1 MTTVNDLYP
10 SRKGQVTGIIK
21 RIDPVVYTDIQAHP
35 QELAGKLKFFEENG
49 YVIYDQLFPM
59 EEVDQ
64 FNQELKA
71 LLNDEA
77 LKSCEEIIREPASNK
92 VRSIF
97 CIHKLNT
104 LFASLSR
111 DSRILEVVEAIVG
124 SAVYIHQSRLN
135 FKPGFE
141 GKEFYWHS
149 DFETWHVEDGM
160 PRMRAVSCSIA
171 LSDNYVFNG
180 SLMVMPGSH
189 RYYVACE
196 GKTPDQHYKTSLRKQ
211 EYGTP
216 DHHTLEQLVN
226 HCGIDMFVGKAGSVI
241 FFDCNTMHGSNG
253 NITPLP
259 RSNAFFVYNS
269 VENTLTSPF
278 AGIAPRPEFI
288 ASRNF
293 EPITL
298 HA

>member
-1 MTTVNDLYP
+1 MKNIVDFYP
-10 SRKGQVTGIIK
+10 SRTGQDSSIIN
-21 RIDPVVYTDIQAHP
+21 RIDPVVYTDIQGH
-35 QELAGKLKFFEENG
+35 AGDLVEKLSFFEENG
-49 YVIYDQLFPM
+49 YVVFDQLFTT
-59 EEVDQ
+59 EEVNR
-64 FNQELKA
+64 FNLELKF
-71 LLNDEA
+71 LLGDER
-77 LKSCEEIIREPASNK
+77 LKNRDETIREPSSNEI
-92 VRSIF
+92 RSIF
-97 CIHKLNT
+97 SIHKLNV
-104 LFASLSR
+104 LFNSLSR
-111 DSRILEVVEAIVG
+111 DVRLLEVAEAIVG
-124 SAVYIHQSRLN
+124 SYVYIHQSRLN

-171 LSDNYVFNG
+171 LSDNYAFNG
-180 SLMVMPGSH
+180 SLMVIPGSH
-189 RYYVACE
+189 RYYVVCE
-196 GKTPDQHYKTSLRKQ
+196 GTTPDQHYKKSLKKQ

-216 DHHTLEQLVN
+216 DRRTLGWLVDRN
-226 HCGIDMFVGKAGSVI
+226 GIEVFAGKAGSVI

-269 VENTLTSPF
+269 VENALTRPF
-278 AGIAPRPEFI
+278 AGITPRPEYI

-293 EPITL
+293 EPIVP